1 MMSQDLRNQKPDVDN
16 PSDIRVKQSPNGELK
31 QFLKQPF
38 GIALAMILIVLLSGT
53 TFVVGKASVS
63 RSFCIASFNCQ
74 ANTDNDIGGN
84 TSAKAGKNG
93 TVNIE
98 QPSTQQKPSEDHWTE
113 IAIGVGAIAIALWWI
128 VLL

>member
-1 MMSQDLRNQKPDVDN
+1 MMSQDLINQKTDADN
-16 PSDIRVKQSPNGELK
+16 SSDIRAKQSSNGEFK
-31 QFLKQPF
+31 QFLKQPL
-38 GIALAMILIVLLSGT
+38 GIALAIILIVLLSGT

-63 RSFCIASFNCQ
+63 RSFCIFCQ
-74 ANTDNDIGGN
+74 GNTNNDIGGN

-98 QPSTQQKPSEDHWTE
+98 QPPTQQKTSEDHWTE